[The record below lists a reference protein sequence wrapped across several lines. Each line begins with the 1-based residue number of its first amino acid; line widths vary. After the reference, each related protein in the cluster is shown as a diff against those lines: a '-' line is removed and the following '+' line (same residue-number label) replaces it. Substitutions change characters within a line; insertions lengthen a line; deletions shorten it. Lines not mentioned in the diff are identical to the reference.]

1 MSDHKIEH
9 KQVQRTLTLPLYLV
23 VVVVGVVVVV
33 VAVVGVVVVVNGG
46 TYAGPLQAVVLQ

>member
-33 VAVVGVVVVVNGG
+33 VVGVVVVVNGG

>member
-23 VVVVGVVVVV
+23 VVVVGVVVI
-33 VAVVGVVVVVNGG
+33 VVVNGG